1 MATKLN
7 VATRDYV
14 IFRTTDATA
23 TVAATFS
30 AKPLKIY
37 WYEIKVAATYEDGSK
52 GGTWWRQAAFRSDA
66 ASAVTQIGST
76 RSVVTDNEDTAGMDV
91 TVAASTTTIA
101 ATITGVA
108 ATNIQWAVSSDLKE
122 VDYIPYT

>member
-14 IFRTTDATA
+14 IFRTTDATPV
-23 TVAATFS
+23 VAATFT

-37 WYEIKVAATYEDGSK
+37 WFEIKVIATYANGASGGS
-52 GGTWWRQAAFRSDA
+52 WWRQAAFRSDVA
-66 ASAVTQIGST
+66 GTVTQIGST
-76 RSVVTDNEDTAGMDV
+76 RTVVTDNEDTGGMDL

-101 ATITGVA
+101 ATVTGVA

-122 VDYIPYT
+122 VDYIPFT

>member
-14 IFRTTDATA
+14 IFRTADATPVVA
-23 TVAATFS
+23 TTFT

-37 WYEIKVAATYEDGSK
+37 WFEIKVAATYEDGSA
-52 GGTWWRQAAFRSDA
+52 GGTWWRQAAFRSNA
-66 ASAVTQIGST
+66 AGTVTQIGST
-76 RSVVTDNEDTAGMDV
+76 RSVVTDNEDTGGMDL

-108 ATNIQWAVSSDLKE
+108 ATNIQWAVSSDVKE
-122 VDYIPYT
+122 VDYINIT